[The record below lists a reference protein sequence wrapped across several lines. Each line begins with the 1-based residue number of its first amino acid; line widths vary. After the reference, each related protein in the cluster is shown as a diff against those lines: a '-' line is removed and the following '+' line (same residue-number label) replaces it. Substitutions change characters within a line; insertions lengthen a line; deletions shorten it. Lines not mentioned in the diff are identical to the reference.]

1 MGSMAGAR
9 SRAREGGADLTE
21 TRFGEFMSRA
31 REAGRAVGAFTCY
44 DLLGFEAV
52 VRAAESYLAPVV
64 ILVSPSSFTA
74 EGGERL
80 VRAFGAAARSSSAEV
95 MVQLDHARDERLI
108 ARAADC
114 GVDAVMADGSKLS
127 FSENLSFTRAV
138 AGSMQPRGVGVEAEL
153 GRVEGHE
160 DEAGETLNGTMT
172 EAGQAEWFAN
182 ESGADCLAVA
192 VGNVHGHYSGT
203 PNLDWRRLEE
213 IRGVSPV
220 PLSLHG
226 ASGLPEGDLRR
237 AVSLGVTKFNVNTE
251 LRAAYFGFLEDELG
265 DKGATL
271 NLKSLGDGVV
281 EAVQEV
287 VEAKLSAFGWTGKET

>member
-1 MGSMAGAR
+1 MTEMNFGEFL
-9 SRAREGGADLTE
+9 SRARG
-21 TRFGEFMSRA
+21 
-31 REAGRAVGAFTCY
+31 AGRAVGAFTCY
-44 DLLGFEAV
+44 DLLSFEAV
-52 VRAAESYLAPVV
+52 VRAAESYQAPVV
-64 ILVSPSSFTA
+64 VLVSPSSFTA

-80 VRAFGAAARSSSAEV
+80 VRAFGAAAKSSSAEV
-95 MVQLDHARDERLI
+95 LVQLDHARDERLI
-108 ARAADC
+108 ERAADC
-114 GVDAVMADGSKLS
+114 GVDAVMADGSKLP
-127 FSENLSFTRAV
+127 FSDNLAFTRAV

-160 DEAGETLNGTMT
+160 DEAGETLSGAIT
-172 EAGQAEWFAN
+172 EPGQAEWFAN

-213 IRGVSPV
+213 IRGVSPG

-237 AVSLGVTKFNVNTE
+237 AVSLGVAKFNVNTE
-251 LRAAYFGFLEDELG
+251 LRAAYFGFLEDEFG
-265 DKGATL
+265 DKVATL

-281 EAVQEV
+281 ETVQEV
-287 VEAKLSAFGWTGKET
+287 VETKLSAFGWTRKET

>member
-1 MGSMAGAR
+1 
-9 SRAREGGADLTE
+9 
-21 TRFGEFMSRA
+21 MSRA

-80 VRAFGAAARSSSAEV
+80 VRAFGVAARSCSAEV
-95 MVQLDHARDERLI
+95 MVQLDHARDGRLI

-138 AGSMQPRGVGVEAEL
+138 ADSMQPRGVGVEAEL

-160 DEAGETLNGTMT
+160 DEAGETLNGAMT
-172 EAGQAEWFAN
+172 DPGEADGFVE
-182 ESGADCLAVA
+182 ESGVDCLAVA
-192 VGNVHGHYSGT
+192 VGNVHGRYSGT
-203 PNLDWRRLEE
+203 PELDWRRLQEV
-213 IRGVSPV
+213 RASSPV
-220 PLSLHG
+220 ALSLH
-226 ASGLPEGDLRR
+226 
-237 AVSLGVTKFNVNTE
+237 
-251 LRAAYFGFLEDELG
+251 
-265 DKGATL
+265 
-271 NLKSLGDGVV
+271 
-281 EAVQEV
+281 
-287 VEAKLSAFGWTGKET
+287 